1 MDHKFL
7 LKWEQLYKIIANN
20 LAAVRKGSIITLP
33 PTLWQFWNI
42 LLIWD
47 KSCVTPSLL
56 WSPLRSVSM
65 VSVQFGVSYGNNNLV
80 VFIE

>member
-42 LLIWD
+42 LDLGQELRD
-47 KSCVTPSLL
+47 TKSVMIT
-56 WSPLRSVSM
+56 SPLCFNGLGPVRC
-65 VSVQFGVSYGNNNLV
+65 QLWK
-80 VFIE
+80 